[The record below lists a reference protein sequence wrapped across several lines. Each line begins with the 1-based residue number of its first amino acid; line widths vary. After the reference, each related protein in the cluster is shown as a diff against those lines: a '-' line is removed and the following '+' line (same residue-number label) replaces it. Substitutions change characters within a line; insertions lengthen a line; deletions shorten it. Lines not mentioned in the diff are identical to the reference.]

1 MNMKDFLRG
10 LGAGIIFSALIMLVA
25 YMTSGSYRIS
35 DAEIIK
41 RAEKLGMVMQDKPIV
56 AEDDDTAD
64 VALSTAEGATEATT
78 EATTEASTEGT
89 TEATTEATEGT
100 TEATTEATE
109 GTTEVTTEVNSTDIA
124 TDYITAEITVSKGM
138 NSEQIAKLVQDAG
151 IIDDYMEFDR
161 YLNENGYSN
170 MLSVN
175 TFKLNSNMSYEE
187 IAKEL
192 TKGDR

>member
-100 TEATTEATE
+100 TE
-109 GTTEVTTEVNSTDIA
+109 VTTEVNSTDIA